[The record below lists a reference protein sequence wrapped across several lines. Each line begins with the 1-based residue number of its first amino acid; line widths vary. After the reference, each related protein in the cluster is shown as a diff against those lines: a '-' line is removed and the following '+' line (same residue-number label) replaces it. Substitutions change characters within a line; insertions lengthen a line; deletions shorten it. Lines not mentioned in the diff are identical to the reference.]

1 MMKKIYT
8 FLMLTMVSTIALAT
22 PSFTVSTDTIDFGT
36 VYLDENGLA
45 EATEH
50 FTVTWSDLLEYD
62 GVELQIKD
70 TVDDEH
76 YAFALSIVNLYGGD
90 EHSAPAE
97 PDVWLYFLGDKP
109 GTYTCNIRLSVYL
122 DYSSYLQKEQIVP
135 VTIRVEEALTTA
147 IEDVQRTNVQCTK
160 VLRDGQLY
168 LMYKGHKYNVQGI
181 ETK

>member
-8 FLMLTMVSTIALAT
+8 FLMLTLFSTIALAT

-36 VYLDENGLA
+36 IYLDENGLA

-70 TVDDEH
+70 TVDDSH
-76 YAFALSIVNLYGGD
+76 YGFDLSIVYLYGGD
-90 EHSAPAE
+90 EYNDPAE
-97 PDVWLYFLGDKP
+97 PDVWLYFLGDTP
-109 GTYTCNIRLSVYL
+109 GTYTCNIRLSTYTDHV
-122 DYSSYLQKEQIVP
+122 DYNEIEQIVP
-135 VTIRVEEALTTA
+135 VTVRVEEALTTA
-147 IEDVQRTNVQCTK
+147 IENVQSDKEQCTK

-168 LMYKGHKYNVQGI
+168 LMYKVHKYNVQGL